1 MATDVPTIITAQQAA
16 ANNYITQA
24 QAFIDQ
30 VANLANTEFS
40 VNVPTALNF
49 GMADITDDALDKIN
63 NQKPVRPTFSDID
76 VLAPTAPVVA
86 FDTIDQTI
94 LDAVK
99 AKLLTDLS
107 DGGYGIEPTD
117 EAALWQR
124 ERDRETQQA
133 LADEEEV
140 TRQFAQGGFS
150 MPQGAMF
157 DALAKAQQ
165 RASDKISSVNR
176 DIALRRSELYV
187 QNRQFAIQQGQSVE
201 GVLISLHRAVTEQVM
216 ATTAIYNSQISKYR
230 ADIESGLETI
240 RANVSIYLAD
250 VQAFNAAISAIS
262 EAYKL
267 KSQEQQLNNMW
278 NVEVV
283 KTRLE
288 EARVKLQGQVSA
300 AGVRNSAAQFGSQY
314 YLGVIM
320 AALGSINTLAAQTL
334 AQ

>member
-1 MATDVPTIITAQQAA
+1 MATVPEIITSQQTAA
-16 ANNYITQA
+16 SNYITQA

-30 VANLANTEFS
+30 VANLANTEFLVS
-40 VNVPTALNF
+40 IPASLGF
-49 GMADITDDALDKIN
+49 GLTDYTNDALDKIN

-99 AKLLTDLS
+99 AKLLADIE

-124 ERDRETQQA
+124 ERDREQQQA
-133 LADEEEV
+133 DADVEEV
-140 TRQFAQGGFS
+140 TRQFAEGGFS

-157 DALAKAQQ
+157 DAMSRAQQ
-165 RASDKISSVNR
+165 RASDKISTVNR

-201 GVLISLHRAVTEQVM
+201 NILITLHRAVTEQVM

-230 ADIESGLETI
+230 ADTEAGLETI
-240 RANVSIYLAD
+240 RANVSIYAAD
-250 VQAFNAAISAIS
+250 VQAFNSAINAIG
-262 EAYKL
+262 EAYRL
-267 KSQEQQLNNMW
+267 KTTEHGINNNW
-278 NVEVV
+278 NIEVV
-283 KTRLE
+283 RSQLE
-288 EARVKLQGQVSA
+288 EARLMLQGQDASA
-300 AGVRNSAAQFGSQY
+300 RVRNSAAQFGGTFYGNVLS
-314 YLGVIM
+314 